1 MKYLRFII
9 VCFTLLAGCTAT
21 QNTELASNSDP
32 DDESGIGGTGI
43 IGAITG
49 FGSIFVNG
57 VEVEIGRGTQLT
69 VDGQRVDDI
78 DFARGDVVEVLA
90 VEQRGGTRAERVQV
104 RHEVIGKVEQVDKAN
119 SSFTVLG
126 QTVIADTQDV
136 SLPQAGGVVRVSGF
150 RDNTGRVH
158 ATRVVPDHGDKLLLS
173 GTVRTI
179 GKGSFYI
186 GRQKVAVGDST
197 SLQAGSRVRV
207 RGQLQGNAL
216 DASSLTVLDAQP
228 FGSRVQRLLVQGFI
242 SREAGQAYRIDGVS
256 FMSPDTLQ
264 VRQRGPLRVEVKRS
278 TSGTWTATRLIS
290 EHGLPQGRPQPRSG
304 AGKPKHTPARLR
316 RPSMPP
322 RPGMG
327 GAGRPMR

>member
-21 QNTELASNSDP
+21 QYTELASTSDP

-57 VEVEIGRGTQLT
+57 VEVETERGTQLM
-69 VDGQRVDDI
+69 VDGQRVDSF

-90 VEQRGGTRAERVQV
+90 VKQRGITRAERVQV
-104 RHEVIGKVEQVDKAN
+104 RHEVIGKVDQVDKAN
-119 SSFTVLG
+119 NSFTVLG

-136 SLPQAGGVVRVSGF
+136 SLPQAGDVVQVSGF

-158 ATRVVPDHGDKLLLS
+158 ATHVAQGRGDNLLLS

-179 GKGSFYI
+179 GKDSFYI
-186 GRQKVAVGDST
+186 GEQKVTVGDSA

-207 RGQLQGNAL
+207 RGQLRGNAL
-216 DASSLTVLDAQP
+216 DASSLTVLDAHP

-242 SREAGQAYRIDGVS
+242 SKEAGQAYRIDGVS
-256 FMSPDTLQ
+256 FTSPDTLQ
-264 VRQRGPLRVEVKRS
+264 VRQPGPQRVEVKRS
-278 TSGTWTATRLIS
+278 ASGEWTATRLIG
-290 EHGLPQGRPQPRSG
+290 EHGLPQGRPEPRSG
-304 AGKPKHTPARLR
+304 AGKVKRAPTRLR